1 MDDQFDPTQGYD
13 LDGDGFAESYD
24 LDGDGYAE
32 AVDSNLDGMP
42 DQFDTDLDGYT
53 DAADFDGDGFVESYD
68 LDGDGYAEALDTDF
82 DGVPD
87 AFDTDGDGYVD
98 TYSNDEPA
106 DDSGWGATSDEFDT
120 DGDGYADALDT
131 DGDGVPDEFDTD
143 GDGYTD
149 ALDTDGDGV
158 PDAFDTD
165 GDGYVDTYS
174 ADEPDDV
181 SYDADDASHDD
192 ALTFDLNGDGID
204 DATVV
209 EVDVDGDGVTDAFYV
224 GVDTDGDSIIDF
236 GEGFAGIDVDGDGI
250 VDGIY
255 HGIDSDGDGEVDS
268 EEIYDA
274 DSWSAMYTDADDDV
288 PDVDDGEMPYMDGY
302 EQFDASQT
310 DMDQVVGTP
319 DEDAAD
325 WEYQVEDGPCAIFAQ
340 VMAYEN
346 LTGEDVD
353 IDAVIEAA
361 EENGWYDPKTGTTI
375 VDMDEVLNMLGAET
389 EEGMGASLDDIR
401 DCLED
406 DGRMVV
412 AVDSNEIWCPNGSSE
427 YLPNN
432 PNHAVEVIGI
442 DYSGEEPMVIINDSG
457 TPDGHA
463 IQVPASQFM
472 DAWEDSGY
480 AYVEAYAPGDAQ

>member
-1 MDDQFDPTQGYD
+1 MDDQFDPTQGID

-32 AVDSNLDGMP
+32 A
-42 DQFDTDLDGYT
+42 
-53 DAADFDGDGFVESYD
+53 
-68 LDGDGYAEALDTDF
+68 LDTNF

-98 TYSNDEPA
+98 TY
-106 DDSGWGATSDEFDT
+106 DSG
-120 DGDGYADALDT
+120 DAYGT
-131 DGDGVPDEFDTD
+131 
-143 GDGYTD
+143 
-149 ALDTDGDGV
+149 
-158 PDAFDTD
+158 
-165 GDGYVDTYS
+165 
-174 ADEPDDV
+174 DEPDDFGT
-181 SYDADDASHDD
+181 DADDFDTDESDADTSYDNDASFDD
-192 ALTFDLNGDGID
+192 TLTFDLNGDGLD
-204 DATVV
+204 DAAVV
-209 EVDVDGDGVTDAFYV
+209 EVDIDGDGVTDAFYV
-224 GVDTDGDSIIDF
+224 GVDTDGDGVIDF
-236 GEGFAGIDVDGDGI
+236 GEGFAGVDADGDGVI
-250 VDGIY
+250 DGIY

-274 DSWSAMYTDADDDV
+274 DSWSTMFTDADDDV
-288 PDVDDGEMPYMDGY
+288 PDVDDGEMPFMGGY
-302 EQFDASQT
+302 EQFDPSDT
-310 DMDQVVGTP
+310 NMDQVVGTP
-319 DEDAAD
+319 DEDAED
-325 WEYQVEDGPCAIFAQ
+325 WEYQVEDGPCAIYAQ
-340 VMAYEN
+340 CMAYEN

-361 EENGWYDPKTGTTI
+361 EENGWYDPETGTTI
-375 VDMDEVLNMLGAET
+375 GDMDEVLNMLGAET

-480 AYVEAYAPGDAQ
+480 SYVEAYAPGDTQ

>member
-1 MDDQFDPTQGYD
+1 MDDQFDPTQGID

-32 AVDSNLDGMP
+32 A
-42 DQFDTDLDGYT
+42 
-53 DAADFDGDGFVESYD
+53 
-68 LDGDGYAEALDTDF
+68 LDTNF

-98 TYSNDEPA
+98 TYDSDDAYGTDE
-106 DDSGWGATSDEFDT
+106 
-120 DGDGYADALDT
+120 
-131 DGDGVPDEFDTD
+131 
-143 GDGYTD
+143 
-149 ALDTDGDGV
+149 

-165 GDGYVDTYS
+165 ADAFDTDAFDTD
-174 ADEPDDV
+174 ADAFDTDESDDDT
-181 SYDADDASHDD
+181 SYDDT
-192 ALTFDLNGDGID
+192 LTFDLNGDGLD
-204 DATVV
+204 DAAVV
-209 EVDVDGDGVTDAFYV
+209 EVDIDGDGVTDAFYV
-224 GVDTDGDSIIDF
+224 GVDTDGDGVIDF
-236 GEGFAGIDVDGDGI
+236 GEGFAGVDVDGDGVI
-250 VDGIY
+250 DGIY

-274 DSWSAMYTDADDDV
+274 DSWSTMFTDADDV
-288 PDVDDGEMPYMDGY
+288 PDVDDGEMPFMGGY
-302 EQFDASQT
+302 EQFDPSDT
-310 DMDQVVGTP
+310 NMDQVVGTP
-319 DEDAAD
+319 DEDAED
-325 WEYQVEDGPCAIFAQ
+325 WEYQVEDGPCAIYAQ
-340 VMAYEN
+340 CMAYEN

-361 EENGWYDPKTGTTI
+361 EENGWYDPETGTTI
-375 VDMDEVLNMLGAET
+375 ADMDEVLNMLGAET

-412 AVDSNEIWCPNGSSE
+412 AVDSNEIWCPSGSSE

-480 AYVEAYAPGDAQ
+480 SYVEAYAPGDAQ

>member
-1 MDDQFDPTQGYD
+1 MDDQFDPTQGID

-32 AVDSNLDGMP
+32 AIDTNFDGMP

-53 DAADFDGDGFVESYD
+53 DAGDFDGDGFVESYD
-68 LDGDGYAEALDTDF
+68 LDGDGYAEALDTNF

-98 TYSNDEPA
+98 TYDSNNAFGTDE
-106 DDSGWGATSDEFDT
+106 
-120 DGDGYADALDT
+120 
-131 DGDGVPDEFDTD
+131 
-143 GDGYTD
+143 
-149 ALDTDGDGV
+149 

-165 GDGYVDTYS
+165 ADAFDTDES
-174 ADEPDDV
+174 DADA
-181 SYDADDASHDD
+181 SYDADDTSFDD
-192 ALTFDLNGDGID
+192 ALTFDLNGDGLD
-204 DATVV
+204 DAAVI
-209 EVDVDGDGVTDAFYV
+209 EVDIDGDGVTDAFYV
-224 GVDTDGDSIIDF
+224 GVDTDGDGVIDF
-236 GEGFAGIDVDGDGI
+236 GEGFAGVDADGDGI
-250 VDGIY
+250 IDGIY
-255 HGIDSDGDGEVDS
+255 HGVDSDGDGEVDS

-274 DSWSAMYTDADDDV
+274 DSWSTMFTDSDDDV
-288 PDVDDGEMPYMDGY
+288 PDVDDDEMPFMGGY
-302 EQFDASQT
+302 EQFDPSDT
-310 DMDQVVGTP
+310 NMDQVVGTP
-319 DEDAAD
+319 DEDAED
-325 WEYQVEDGPCAIFAQ
+325 WEYQVEDGPCAIYAQ
-340 VMAYEN
+340 CMAYEN

-353 IDAVIEAA
+353 IDAMIEAA
-361 EENGWYDPKTGTTI
+361 EENGWYDPETGITI
-375 VDMDEVLNMLGAET
+375 ADMDEVLNMLGAET

-480 AYVEAYAPGDAQ
+480 SYVEAYAPGDAQ

>member
-1 MDDQFDPTQGYD
+1 MDDQFDPTQGID

-32 AVDSNLDGMP
+32 AIDTNFDGMP

-53 DAADFDGDGFVESYD
+53 DAGDFDGDGFVESYD
-68 LDGDGYAEALDTDF
+68 LDGDGYAEALDTNF
-82 DGVPD
+82 DGAPD

-98 TYSNDEPA
+98 TYDNDDAYGTDEPDAFGTDA
-106 DDSGWGATSDEFDT
+106 DDFDT
-120 DGDGYADALDT
+120 DAFGTDESDADT
-131 DGDGVPDEFDTD
+131 
-143 GDGYTD
+143 
-149 ALDTDGDGV
+149 
-158 PDAFDTD
+158 
-165 GDGYVDTYS
+165 
-174 ADEPDDV
+174 
-181 SYDADDASHDD
+181 SYDNDASFDD
-192 ALTFDLNGDGID
+192 TLTFDLNGDGLD
-204 DATVV
+204 DAAVV
-209 EVDVDGDGVTDAFYV
+209 EVDIDGDGVTDAFYV
-224 GVDTDGDSIIDF
+224 GVDTDGDGVIDF
-236 GEGFAGIDVDGDGI
+236 GEGFAGVDADGDGVI
-250 VDGIY
+250 DGIY
-255 HGIDSDGDGEVDS
+255 HGVDSNGDGEVDS

-274 DSWSAMYTDADDDV
+274 DSWSTMFTDSDDDV
-288 PDVDDGEMPYMDGY
+288 PDVDDDEMPFMGGY
-302 EQFDASQT
+302 EQFDPSDT
-310 DMDQVVGTP
+310 NMDQVVGTP
-319 DEDAAD
+319 DEDAED
-325 WEYQVEDGPCAIFAQ
+325 WEYQVEDGPCAIYAQ
-340 VMAYEN
+340 CMAYEN

-361 EENGWYDPKTGTTI
+361 EENGWYDPETGTTI
-375 VDMDEVLNMLGAET
+375 GDMDEVLNMLGAET

-412 AVDSNEIWCPNGSSE
+412 AVDSNEIWCPSGSSE

-442 DYSGEEPMVIINDSG
+442 DYSGEEPMVVINDSG

-480 AYVEAYAPGDAQ
+480 SYVEAYAPGDAQ